1 MTFWI
6 IFIITVAIIFY
17 GLFYITS
24 KFLKW
29 AMQECNKNIVAYKIL
44 QQVRKEKENPIY
56 IHKNSGRMNKRK
68 YQEKVR
74 VIEQNVVSQHNGQM
88 GNWLLLGY
96 MAYMFS
102 DRQSTMRQFTETTG
116 LHSFSDELMRNKN
129 DAMYDNVSCDFITH
143 KTFQGQYSR
152 VPDTNHLGGVGGH
165 HDYVYRADDFV
176 EKSEFENLS
185 YNEPS
190 NCNSIGEEQINTPH
204 WSETQEPHWSEVQRQ
219 EQEQRDFHE
228 QQWSWQ
234 NDNAISSSWSEPESV
249 SYGGNEQSY

>member
-17 GLFYITS
+17 GLFYVTS

-29 AMQECNKNIVAYKIL
+29 AMQECGKNIVAYKIL

-74 VIEQNVVSQHNGQM
+74 VIEQNVVSQHKGQM

-152 VPDTNHLGGVGGH
+152 VPDTNHLGGVGSH

-176 EKSEFENLS
+176 DKNEFENLS
-185 YNEPS
+185 DN
-190 NCNSIGEEQINTPH
+190 Q
-204 WSETQEPHWSEVQRQ
+204 QPHWSEVQRQ
-219 EQEQRDFHE
+219 EQEQRDFQE